1 MQYFEQ
7 AATANTTPIA
17 PAVIRNGA
25 IVLLIAN
32 YVYALSF
39 NLLPDNVRF
48 VFAGGMFI
56 LNAVMAIIAFVSRPN
71 SLNNLTV
78 LAMMITIVCW
88 GLSYATGYGG
98 GGQGY
103 TFRSAA
109 KILEVYTLAI
119 WVLSYPEVI
128 PLRLVAFLSVGT
140 LLGGGAYAILA
151 PAAHLQGEQYFA
163 FVTGVPQKYGA
174 LDLNTQASMLIGARH
189 VSALF
194 FLFNVLLVDQL
205 RRLRV
210 LSPVFAWALVIL
222 GAFLML
228 GYWSRN
234 NMLILAV
241 YFIVTSYHD
250 SSRLRIIGPLYFLG
264 AGLFLL
270 AAIAFMSSIS
280 TEELYLLGSGRVG
293 TYVHRWDLLSNRDW
307 GSLLMGSG
315 LGSDWFRSY
324 TWWLDPR
331 VSHNLYF
338 SVIIETGFIGLVGL
352 LVLLAAIY
360 LRLPPGRGKSFFYII
375 VLSGLISH
383 GFVSDSQFRIMLFAA
398 MALAVVAYR
407 EEISGAPR
415 P

>member
-1 MQYFEQ
+1 
-7 AATANTTPIA
+7 
-17 PAVIRNGA
+17 
-25 IVLLIAN
+25 
-32 YVYALSF
+32 
-39 NLLPDNVRF
+39 
-48 VFAGGMFI
+48 
-56 LNAVMAIIAFVSRPN
+56 
-71 SLNNLTV
+71 
-78 LAMMITIVCW
+78 
-88 GLSYATGYGG
+88 
-98 GGQGY
+98 
-103 TFRSAA
+103 
-109 KILEVYTLAI
+109 
-119 WVLSYPEVI
+119 
-128 PLRLVAFLSVGT
+128 
-140 LLGGGAYAILA
+140 
-151 PAAHLQGEQYFA
+151 
-163 FVTGVPQKYGA
+163 
-174 LDLNTQASMLIGARH
+174 
-189 VSALF
+189 
-194 FLFNVLLVDQL
+194 
-205 RRLRV
+205 
-210 LSPVFAWALVIL
+210 
-222 GAFLML
+222 
-228 GYWSRN
+228 
-234 NMLILAV
+234 
-241 YFIVTSYHD
+241 
-250 SSRLRIIGPLYFLG
+250 
-264 AGLFLL
+264 
-270 AAIAFMSSIS
+270 MSSIS